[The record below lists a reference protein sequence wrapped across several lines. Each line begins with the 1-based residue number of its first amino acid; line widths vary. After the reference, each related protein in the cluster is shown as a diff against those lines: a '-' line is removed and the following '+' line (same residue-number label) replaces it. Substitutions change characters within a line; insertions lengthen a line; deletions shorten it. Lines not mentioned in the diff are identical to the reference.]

1 MLPPPEG
8 VQSFNELP
16 EEPFTVL
23 PSGAA
28 IQVSGEENHMGV
40 LARYVSDRDRH
51 LAVTLHVVEEAKTE
65 RSTPYTCVEVRLDGH
80 RVGTLTKAASEKLAD
95 VIGFVTE
102 RGRVPVGRAILKGP
116 RSVRNLSSSLQSP
129 TRSPAPGLTEYPLRP
144 EPPVL
149 LVQSIRAHE
158 ERTTLDQKGFPP
170 EFIDLME
177 ATDPVQLTSQV
188 VHHAAAGMTLL
199 LWRSTRV
206 VPDMSAG

>member
-1 MLPPPEG
+1 M
-8 VQSFNELP
+8 
-16 EEPFTVL
+16 L

-102 RGRVPVGRAILKGP
+102 RGRVPVGRAILKG
-116 RSVRNLSSSLQSP
+116 S
-129 TRSPAPGLTEYPLRP
+129 PLRA
-144 EPPVL
+144 ELVL
-149 LVQSIRAHE
+149 FVAKSHE
-158 ERTTLDQKGFPP
+158 VTSAWLDRVPT
-170 EFIDLME
+170 
-177 ATDPVQLTSQV
+177 AT
-188 VHHAAAGMTLL
+188 
-199 LWRSTRV
+199 
-206 VPDMSAG
+206 